1 MELLH
6 YDLDFFNA
14 RSFALTSTLCESV
27 KSILDDLD
35 SKIVIPDEESDSR
48 QLFRVNSDRKLRRV
62 NSSGSNRGGSKPYH
76 RNSSSQYQTTDNGN
90 WEGSRDF
97 KATKMEKKEGVD
109 KSISDMRGHLNRL
122 SVKNYESHRNSIVEE
137 LNSFIIENTDENDV
151 QKLLKSMFTI
161 MSSNIGLSLIY
172 ADLFVE
178 LVGVNEYFGNLVD
191 EFVETY
197 RTSVREI
204 HYIDPEVD
212 YDGFCDYNKLNDM
225 RKCYA
230 AFVINL
236 MKRDMI
242 SSDTV
247 LAILQ
252 EFQESVKQYIDEEG
266 RENDVEEITEN
277 IVILYNG
284 SKSLMEDSSI
294 WKEVIQPNI
303 QYFMGLKVKEHIS
316 FTSRA
321 KFKYMD
327 CK

>member
-6 YDLDFFNA
+6 YNLDFFNT
-14 RSFALTSTLCESV
+14 RSFTLDCSLCEPV
-27 KSILDDLD
+27 KAILDDLD
-35 SKIVIPDEESDSR
+35 SKIVIPDEECDTR
-48 QLFRVNSDRKLRRV
+48 QIFRMNCDRKPRRV
-62 NSSGSNRGGSKPYH
+62 NSSGSHRGGGRQSYRDPN
-76 RNSSSQYQTTDNGN
+76 NSSYVNRDN
-90 WEGSRDF
+90 WEGPRDF
-97 KATKMEKKEGVD
+97 KATTIEKKEGID
-109 KSISDMRGHLNRL
+109 KSISDMRGHLNRI
-122 SVKNYESHRNSIVEE
+122 SIKNYESHRDSIVEE
-137 LNSFIIENTDENDV
+137 LNSFMLINTDDADI

-161 MSSNIGLSLIY
+161 MSSNVGLSSTY

-178 LVGVNEYFGNLVD
+178 LVGINESFGNLVD

-204 HYIDPEVD
+204 HYIDPETD
-212 YDGFCDYNKLNDM
+212 YDGFCDYNKLNDT

-230 AFVINL
+230 AFIVNL
-236 MKRDMI
+236 MKLDMI
-242 SSDTV
+242 SSETV
-247 LAILQ
+247 LAIIQ

-284 SKSLMEDSSI
+284 SKSLVKYSSV

-303 QYFMGLKVKEHIS
+303 QYFLGLKVKEHVS

>member
-1 MELLH
+1 
-6 YDLDFFNA
+6 
-14 RSFALTSTLCESV
+14 
-27 KSILDDLD
+27 
-35 SKIVIPDEESDSR
+35 
-48 QLFRVNSDRKLRRV
+48 
-62 NSSGSNRGGSKPYH
+62 
-76 RNSSSQYQTTDNGN
+76 
-90 WEGSRDF
+90 
-97 KATKMEKKEGVD
+97 
-109 KSISDMRGHLNRL
+109 MRGHLNRL

-197 RTSVREI
+197 RMSVREI

-247 LAILQ
+247 LAIIQ

-266 RENDVEEITEN
+266 REYDVEEITEN

-284 SKSLMEDSSI
+284 SKSLMEDSSV

-303 QYFMGLKVKEHIS
+303 QYFMGLKVKDHIS